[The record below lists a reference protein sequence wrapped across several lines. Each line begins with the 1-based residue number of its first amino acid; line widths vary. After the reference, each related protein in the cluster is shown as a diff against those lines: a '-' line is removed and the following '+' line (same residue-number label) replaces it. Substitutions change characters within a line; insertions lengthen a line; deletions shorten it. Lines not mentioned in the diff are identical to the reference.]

1 MSQNENPEGHRTRT
15 PSYLARRPESRVTPD
30 ARLYRLPRTHWRAP
44 VHIFAAHGH
53 HSLVADQKPNVSII
67 AILDLL
73 GCAVNFVAGLAMLNG
88 ADSQQILGVVFI
100 AWGFFAFAAAIP
112 LLNYQRSGLEWGL
125 IVWGGEIVV
134 GVVALFLSML
144 LAATGNVPARVL
156 LLGSL
161 GGLIIAVVVERTLY
175 RYLNEEALKQYF
187 V

>member
-15 PSYLARRPESRVTPD
+15 PSYLARRPEHKVIPD
-30 ARLYRLPRTHWRAP
+30 SRLYRLPRMRWRAP
-44 VHIFAAHGH
+44 AQVLAAHGH

-67 AILDLL
+67 AILDLF
-73 GCAVNFVAGLAMLNG
+73 GCAANFVAGLAMLNG
-88 ADSQQILGVVFI
+88 TNIQQMIGVVFI

-112 LLNYQRSGLEWGL
+112 LLNYQRSGLQWGL
-125 IVWGGEIVV
+125 IVWAGEIVI

-175 RYLNEEALKQYF
+175 RYLNEESLKQYF